1 MALLNG
7 SDSTYLPASGI
18 PPTRVAMI
26 SYHTCPL
33 AMLGGKKTGGMNVY
47 VRDLA
52 KEFAR
57 RGHDVHV
64 FTRSQDVCAPKLSH
78 ELGPNCEV
86 IHIPAGPETPIETD
100 DVSAYLEE
108 FAEGVLAFAAA
119 QGEGYDVIH
128 SHYWL
133 SGLVAERLRAAWGAP
148 IVQMFHT
155 LGIMKNEV
163 AAYTGEQASEAR
175 IAAERR
181 IMAFADRI
189 TAASPL
195 EKTQMVWQYGAPA
208 DRVAVVPLA
217 VNHHRFHPIPQE
229 AAKRHLD
236 IAQEKKLVLF
246 VGRIEPL
253 KGVDTLLRAMRRV
266 FDAWPGCRQRLCLV
280 VIGGDANVPRAQMSA
295 EMARLLEVRSQLG
308 LGDLVAFLGRRNQEI
323 LPYYYSAAD
332 VVVVPSH
339 YESFG
344 LVALEAMSC
353 GTPVIATRVGGLSF
367 TVLEGITGYQ
377 VADGDD
383 EAMADR
389 ILHVLQEDDLR
400 RRLGMQAQ
408 EIAACYRWPDVA
420 AQLEALFVAA
430 GAGRGIR
437 LALPQA
443 AGVA

>member
-1 MALLNG
+1 MRICML
-7 SDSTYLPASGI
+7 S
-18 PPTRVAMI
+18 V
-26 SYHTCPL
+26 HTCPL
-33 AMLGGKKTGGMNVY
+33 AALGGKKTGGMNVY

-52 KEFAR
+52 KEFGR
-57 RGHDVHV
+57 RGHEVHV
-64 FTRSQDVCAPKLSH
+64 FTRSQDACAPRLSH
-78 ELGPNCEV
+78 ELGPHCQV
-86 IHIPAGPETPIETD
+86 IHIPAGPETPVETD
-100 DVSAYLEE
+100 AVFDYLDE
-108 FAEGVLAFAAA
+108 FVAGVLAFAQE
-119 QGEGYDVIH
+119 QGQGYDVIH

-133 SGLVAERLRAAWGAP
+133 SGLVAERLRQAWGAP

-155 LGIMKNEV
+155 LGLMKNEV
-163 AAYTGEQASEAR
+163 AEYTGERASETR

-195 EKTQMVWQYGAPA
+195 EKTQMVWQYGAA
-208 DRVAVVPLA
+208 AERVAIVPLA

-229 AAKRHLD
+229 EAKRHLD
-236 IAQEKKLVLF
+236 IPQEKKLVLF

-253 KGVDTLLRAMRRV
+253 KGVETLLRAMRRV
-266 FDAWPGCRQRLCLV
+266 FDAWPNCCRRLCLV
-280 VIGGDANVPRAQMSA
+280 VIGGDANVPREQMSA
-295 EMARLLEVRSQLG
+295 EMARLLAVRTQLG

-353 GTPVIATRVGGLSF
+353 GTPVIASRVGGLAF

-383 EAMADR
+383 ETMADR
-389 ILHVLQEDDLR
+389 ILHVLQEDALR
-400 RRLGMQAQ
+400 QQLGAQAQ

-420 AQLEALFVAA
+420 AQLEAIFLAA
-430 GAGRGIR
+430 GAGRLGLR
-437 LALPQA
+437 LPQPA
-443 AGVA
+443 AVG